1 MSGYSP
7 NNDPIFTRRS
17 IRKFSKR
24 EVSVNQIN
32 TLLNAARNAP
42 SAKNRQPWRFI
53 VFGGEYKAELERCM
67 ERGLLRE
74 ETESPILPKSSFGLP
89 DAKNTLKIIR
99 EAPILIVIINS
110 NGKSPFVPI
119 DSDDRV
125 TEICD
130 TLSIGAAVQNMLL
143 TAESLGLGT
152 LWIANTCFAYP
163 ELTEFLKAN
172 GQLVGAVAV
181 GYADEAPPP
190 RPRKSIE
197 EISEYRIRN
206 MPIEPKWSS
215 DNGN

>member
-1 MSGYSP
+1 MSGFLQNS
-7 NNDPIFTRRS
+7 DPIFTRRS
-17 IRKFSKR
+17 IRKFSKS
-24 EVSVNQIN
+24 EVSVSLID
-32 TLLNAARNAP
+32 TLLNAAGNAP

-53 VFGGEYKAELERCM
+53 VLGGEFKAEFEHCM

-74 ETESPILPKSSFGLP
+74 ETITPILPRSGFGLP
-89 DAKNTLKIIR
+89 DAKNTLKIMR
-99 EAPILIVIINS
+99 EAPILIVVINS
-110 NGKSPFVPI
+110 NGSSPFVPV

-143 TAESLGLGT
+143 TAERLGLGT

-163 ELTEFLKAN
+163 ELTGFLKTD

-190 RPRKSIE
+190 RSRKSIE
-197 EISEYRIRN
+197 EITEYRI
-206 MPIEPKWSS
+206 
-215 DNGN
+215 